1 MDMVIV
7 FLALFFTSIA
17 TFSYLAYKLY
27 RKSID
32 RWVQVGWGIWVM
44 LSFSMFLSGFL
55 SGDIVMMVFGLAIAF
70 GNISL
75 FFSYYIKSELGGA
88 KRFLE
93 VIFGAVSLGIIVY
106 GYVITGSLIL
116 EVATLFIIVT
126 ILIAF
131 MLSYFLPRIH
141 AKLKS
146 QRP

>member
-7 FLALFFTSIA
+7 FLALLFTSIVA
-17 TFSYLAYKLY
+17 FSHLAYKLY

-32 RWVQVGWGIWVM
+32 RWVQVGWVIWGIPD
-44 LSFSMFLSGFL
+44 FSMFLSGFL
-55 SGDIVMMVFGLAIAF
+55 SGNIVMMVFGLAIAF

-75 FFSYYIKSELGGA
+75 FSSYYIKSELKGA

-93 VIFGAVSLGIIVY
+93 VIFGAVSLGIIIY
-106 GYVITGSLIL
+106 GYFITGSLIL
-116 EVATLFIIVT
+116 EIATLFIIVM

-146 QRP
+146 HRP

>member
-1 MDMVIV
+1 MDMVV
-7 FLALFFTSIA
+7 FFLALFFTSIVA
-17 TFSYLAYKLY
+17 FSYLAYKLY

-32 RWVQVGWGIWVM
+32 RWVQVGRVIWVI
-44 LSFSMFLSGFL
+44 LSFSMFSAGFL
-55 SGDIVMMVFGLAIAF
+55 SGNIVTMVIGLALAF
-70 GNISL
+70 ASASL
-75 FFSYYIKSELGGA
+75 FLTCYIKSELEV

-93 VIFGAVSLGIIVY
+93 AIFGAVSLGIIVY
-106 GYVITGSLIL
+106 GYVITGSPVL
-116 EVATLFIIVT
+116 EIATLFIIVM